1 MCLLT
6 GVIMS
11 AKIPLVKP
19 RIHDFDLFC
28 ERSKQIFETGWVTNN
43 GPYLLE
49 YEKNLSTYLDVPSL
63 ALSNGTMPLILA
75 LKGFGLWG
83 EVILPS
89 FTFCATAHAVVLAG
103 LTPRFVDIDPET
115 FNLDPEKVK
124 DAITEDTCAIIGVH
138 VFGNP
143 CDIDALQEIADS
155 HEIPLLFD
163 AAHAFGSTYNGQKI
177 GGFGV
182 AETFSTHA
190 TKTLISGEGGFI
202 SSKNKKLMEYV
213 TKARNFGF
221 NGSEDTEFIG
231 TNAKMSELHAIIGLD
246 SLSNITNDLEK
257 KKEIV
262 SLYTKM
268 LSNVAG
274 ITLQKIQENAT
285 SGYFFFCILVDPHKY
300 GMDRDALATKLEK
313 EGIPSRKYFY
323 LPIHKQTAYQ
333 EYNALSLPHTEK
345 VSEHILCLPTHTSL
359 TEKDVTR
366 ICQTIRGFVVP
377 RFYHD

>member
-1 MCLLT
+1 MGT
-6 GVIMS
+6 
-11 AKIPLVKP
+11 KIPLVKP

-28 ERSKQIFETGWVTNN
+28 ERSKEIFDTGWVTNN
-43 GPYLLE
+43 GPFLQE

-75 LKGFGLWG
+75 LKGLGLWG

-89 FTFCATAHAVVLAG
+89 FTFCATAHAVALAG

-124 DAITEDTCAIIGVH
+124 KAITEDTCAILGVH

-202 SSKNKKLMEYV
+202 SSKNQKLMEYV
-213 TKARNFGF
+213 TRARNFGF

-246 SLSNITNDLEK
+246 SLSHIDTDLEK
-257 KKEIV
+257 KKGIISIYV
-262 SLYTKM
+262 KM
-268 LSNVAG
+268 LSNIAG
-274 ITLQKIQENAT
+274 ITLQKIQDTAT
-285 SGYFFFCILVDPHKY
+285 SGYFFCSILVDPVKY
-300 GMDRDALATKLEK
+300 GMDRDVLATKLEE
-313 EGIPSRKYFY
+313 EGIPTRKYFY
-323 LPIHKQTAYQ
+323 LPLHKHTAYQ
-333 EYNALSLPHTEK
+333 EYNTLSLPHTEK
-345 VSEHILCLPTHTSL
+345 VSGQILCLPTHTSL
-359 TEKDVTR
+359 TKEDVTR
-366 ICQTIRGFVVP
+366 ICQTIRSFVVP